1 MKKKLKLF
9 FKNLFLNTNIYY
21 YDYIPVKEILGTYD
35 FNDGRNHQ
43 HNDKIINP
51 KVQALIK
58 RYEKVGFDENYYIEV
73 FKLLGSAFKIN
84 NKVFWPSKNKLN
96 LAEEINQDK
105 DKVEMMPQYKYRST
119 DGNHRLCAAKH
130 FYGEDYKILAVVIH
144 NKGKSWEMQHIHK
157 LYLSITLMCINILF
171 LILLLLT

>member
-58 RYEKVGFDENYYIEV
+58 RYEEVGFDENYYIEV

-84 NKVFWPSKNKLN
+84 NKVFWPSK
-96 LAEEINQDK
+96 
-105 DKVEMMPQYKYRST
+105 

-171 LILLLLT
+171 LILLLLI